1 MIDIENILIGMPQII
16 NITSI
21 LSIIISGNIEL
32 SYFFIYNLT
41 FGNGLNAVIKYI
53 LQNTQILPK
62 KIGERPSGCGGKKI
76 RGLCRGCG
84 IDPKY
89 ENKVGSTTYGFPSG
103 HSQGTALAAAFWTL
117 YITNSNKQ
125 LHAGHYV
132 SIILLWVITISVMK
146 QRMDCKCHNIYQ
158 VTTGMVLGFVLG
170 IAGYYLCHKLAPNTY
185 PLKEQ
190 K

>member
-21 LSIIISGNIEL
+21 LSIIVTGNIDL
-32 SYFFIYNLT
+32 SYFLIYNLI
-41 FGNGLNAVIKYI
+41 FGNGLNALIKYI
-53 LQNTQILPK
+53 LQKTQILPK

-84 IDPKY
+84 IDAKY

-117 YITNSNKQ
+117 YIINSNKK
-125 LHAGHYV
+125 LHAGHYA
-132 SIILLWVITISVMK
+132 SIILLWVITIAVMK

-158 VTTGMVLGFVLG
+158 VTTGMVLGLVLG
-170 IAGYYLCHKLAPNTY
+170 IGGYYLCHKLAPNTY
-185 PLKEQ
+185 PLK